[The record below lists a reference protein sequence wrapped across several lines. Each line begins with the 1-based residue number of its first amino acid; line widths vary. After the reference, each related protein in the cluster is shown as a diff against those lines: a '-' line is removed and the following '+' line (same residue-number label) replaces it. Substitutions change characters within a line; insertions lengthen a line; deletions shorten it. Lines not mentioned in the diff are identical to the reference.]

1 MKNCNKTHNESG
13 FTLIEVLIAT
23 IVLAIGLLSI
33 AQAFAQGMLILVN
46 TPVQL
51 AAKELAFEII
61 DDFVVLGEAGKPVE
75 PISQNIT
82 TRDGRTFLASASP
95 VIDPSSGDLVV
106 DVVVTYCTSCGGAP
120 PTDPNASNSRN
131 YRVQATITAGTTSP
145 PWTVP

>member
-1 MKNCNKTHNESG
+1 MKKRNKTNNESG

-61 DDFVVLGEAGKPVE
+61 DNYVVLGEAGEPAA
-75 PISQNIT
+75 PISQHIT
-82 TRDGRTFLASASP
+82 TRDGRTFLASANP
-95 VIDPSSGDLVV
+95 VLIL
-106 DVVVTYCTSCGGAP
+106 
-120 PTDPNASNSRN
+120 
-131 YRVQATITAGTTSP
+131 QAT
-145 PWTVP
+145 

>member
-1 MKNCNKTHNESG
+1 MKNRNKTNNESG

-33 AQAFAQGMLILVN
+33 AQAFAQGMLILIN

-61 DDFVVLGEAGKPVE
+61 DNYVVLGEAGEPAA

-82 TRDGRTFLASASP
+82 TRDGRTFLASANP
-95 VIDPSSGDLVV
+95 VIDPSGDLVV

-120 PTDPNASNSRN
+120 PTDPNAKNSRN

>member
-1 MKNCNKTHNESG
+1 MKNRNKTNNESG
-13 FTLIEVLIAT
+13 FTLIEVLIAM

-61 DDFVVLGEAGKPVE
+61 DNYVVLGEAGEPAA

-82 TRDGRTFLASASP
+82 TRDGRTFLANASP
-95 VIDPSSGDLVV
+95 TINSDTGDLEVV
-106 DVVVTYCTSCGGAP
+106 VVVTYCTNCAGET
-120 PTDPNASNSRN
+120 PTDPDAKNSRN
-131 YRVQATITAGTTSP
+131 YRVTAIITAGTTSP